1 MEDKIIKNIVS
12 KTEDEKKSFIEKLHK
27 FNCESNIGITVSEVK
42 DLEKFKVVYSNLISD
57 YWWNFIYSIK
67 ANNKEELDRVIDL
80 AEREMNKINRKMCIS
95 ISSIDGDIYEKK
107 EQFFKSNQYEL
118 LCSESWQI
126 YTDFENVE
134 NIKTNCD
141 LDITIEKA
149 NDMSL
154 FGIIND
160 RAFCTGKDYDPYAEI
175 DTLYMDVYKKYK
187 PINKDYI
194 QEFYF
199 IKYENKVIGVTRVLY
214 NEEIFGIYGLAIF
227 SEYRNKGIGKN
238 VVKQL
243 LNMCKKL
250 NKKVALLQTEKGFY
264 PEKIY
269 IKMGFK
275 EICTDYYY
283 QKK

>member
-107 EQFFKSNQYEL
+107 EQLFESNQYEL

-149 NDMSL
+149 NDMDL
-154 FGIIND
+154 FGKTMY
-160 RAFCTGKDYDPYAEI
+160 RAFSSGKEEDPYGEL
-175 DTLYMDVYKKYK
+175 DCLYMEVYKKYE
-187 PINKDYI
+187 PINKDYT

-199 IKYENKVIGVTRVLY
+199 IKCEDKIVGVTNVLY
-214 NEEIFGIYGLAIF
+214 NEEIFGIYALAIF

-238 VVKQL
+238 IVKQL
-243 LNMCKKL
+243 LNKCKKL
-250 NKKVALLQTEKGFY
+250 NRKMAFLQTEKGFY
-264 PEKIY
+264 PEEMYK
-269 IKMGFK
+269 KMGFK

>member
-1 MEDKIIKNIVS
+1 
-12 KTEDEKKSFIEKLHK
+12 
-27 FNCESNIGITVSEVK
+27 
-42 DLEKFKVVYSNLISD
+42 
-57 YWWNFIYSIK
+57 
-67 ANNKEELDRVIDL
+67 
-80 AEREMNKINRKMCIS
+80 MNKINRKMCIS

-107 EQFFKSNQYEL
+107 EQFFESNQYEL